1 MRHLLFLF
9 LWLSTFILQ
18 ANEIRAYRFND
29 LYGTDIQYTTEA
41 CQDNNG
47 FVWISGRSGIMRC
60 TENDCHLYQLPFQTL
75 GMSAIRITYT
85 QSKLWA
91 YAEDGQ
97 LFLYN
102 AIRDRFD
109 LVAQLHLL
117 SKDPFFRVKKL
128 LLDQSG
134 RFWIGDSHSLYEY
147 HKGIMKRAKP
157 SIEVNEMIWYNK
169 DHLLIGNSSGIWI
182 KNIHNG
188 AQKSLCNYKNI
199 TNFSVNKM
207 LLDSKNQKLWIG
219 TQSNGLI
226 CYDFKT
232 KRTQYCEATRHSPYP
247 ILALTQNSD
256 STLLVGID
264 GQGIWELSGKSGKV
278 LNVYNENVDNPY
290 SIPSNSIY
298 DLFCDRE
305 NRIWICTYAGAAYYE
320 QKRHPVKQI
329 AHIINQPNS
338 LANNHINCIL
348 ENRSGNLWFATNNG
362 LCLWEK
368 KKDKWRTFYNEKHNQ
383 AHVFLSLCEDGDGV
397 LWAGS
402 YSSGLLLI
410 DQNSGTNLTSKIN
423 KLKGYN
429 QLCKSIFCITKD
441 SQGDIW
447 MGGSDGNTSCFL
459 SREKIFKS
467 YDIKNIFSI
476 VEWKKNQ
483 MLLMCVDGV
492 HLLNKKTGSQ
502 ETLLKRRALNDMLLI
517 NDQLCLAS
525 YGEGLI
531 GYNLRERKVEYI
543 TKKEGLPSNY
553 LNSILYKENHLWL
566 GTENGL
572 CCFRPTDRKVV
583 TSSSIQGLP
592 NLSFCQRARY
602 SLQNGEIIFGTHSGG
617 IQFDSKT
624 FNQEKQKGHI
634 FYDNLYIMGRS
645 IVQDTIEYPL
655 KTPLDKVQ
663 ELSLPYNQNTISIKL
678 LALGLPTSEAKISWK
693 LEGFDSQ
700 WSQASLSQQ
709 ISYTNLPTGQFRL
722 KIRLY
727 GTSPDRW
734 LNEREIL
741 ITIAPPFWQTGWFT
755 IIILALTGATF
766 YALFRIYINRIKK
779 RHAEEK
785 IHFFANIAHELRTS
799 ITLIT
804 LPIEELVKE
813 EKLSTHGQSYLQ
825 MALKQVRQLS
835 TVVTQLLDFQKA
847 DTEKEPLFLEMI
859 DLVTLL
865 KSRCAMF
872 ELQAKNKELSI
883 LFTSNKDKYT
893 TGIDGT
899 KIERIID
906 NLLSNALKYSLP
918 GQQIEVDFQATESSW
933 KVRITDYGIG
943 INTTAQKKLF
953 QEFYR
958 SENAI
963 NSKTIGS
970 GIGLLLTRKYILM
983 HKGTINYQSEENKG
997 STFTVEIPF
1006 QKIANHNNRTK
1017 EITKEDKEISHGK
1030 HDTDIVIVEDNE
1042 ELRLFLKTALQENYN
1057 VVTACDGIEA
1067 MECIERQVPDLIISD
1082 VLMPRM
1088 NGFELCQKLKS
1099 TYEYSHIPVLLLTAL
1114 SDKTE
1119 QIHGLGLGADD
1130 YLTKPFDMAL
1140 LQQRIKSIT
1149 NNRRIIREKALKII
1163 QEPNEEPIM
1172 VNKLNDQFVKK
1183 ALSIVYAN
1191 LSNSEFNKDS
1201 FASEMNVS
1209 TSLLYKKIK
1218 SFTDQ
1223 APSDFIKSIRL
1234 NHALELLKS
1243 HQYSVTEVGE
1253 LCGFSSTAY
1262 FSTAFKKHF
1271 GKTPTEIG

>member
-1 MRHLLFLF
+1 M
-9 LWLSTFILQ
+9 LQ

-41 CQDNNG
+41 CQDKNG
-47 FVWISGRSGIMRC
+47 FVWISGKSGIMRC
-60 TENDCHLYQLPFQTL
+60 TENDCHIYQLPFQTL
-75 GMSAIRITYT
+75 GMSTIRIIYA

-97 LFLYN
+97 LFIYN

-134 RFWIGDSHSLYEY
+134 KFWVGDSHFLYEY
-147 HKGIMKRAKP
+147 HKGIMKKVKP
-157 SIEVNEMIWYNK
+157 STEVNDMIWYDK
-169 DHLLIGNSSGIWI
+169 DHLLIANSSGTWI

-188 AQKSLCNYKNI
+188 TQKPLCNYKNI
-199 TNFSVNKM
+199 TNFSVNRM
-207 LLDSKNQKLWIG
+207 LLDTKNEKLWIG

-226 CYDFKT
+226 CYNFKT
-232 KRTQYCEATRHSPYP
+232 KRNQYCEETRHSPYP

-264 GQGIWELSGKSGKV
+264 GQGIWELSRKNGKV

-305 NRIWICTYAGAAYYE
+305 KRIWICTYAGAAYYE
-320 QKRHPVKQI
+320 QKKHPIKQI

-338 LANNHINCIL
+338 LANNHVNCIL
-348 ENRSGNLWFATNNG
+348 ENSYGNLWFATNNG

-368 KKDKWRTFYNEKHNQ
+368 RNDKWHTLYNEKHNQ
-383 AHVFLSLCEDGDGV
+383 AHVFLSLYEDEKQQ
-397 LWAGS
+397 LWAGT
-402 YSSGLLLI
+402 YSSGLFLI
-410 DQNSGTNLTSKIN
+410 DQNTGANLTPKIQ

-467 YDIKNIFSI
+467 YNIKNIFSI
-476 VEWKKNQ
+476 AEWKNNQ

-492 HLLNKKTGSQ
+492 HLLNKKTGHQ
-502 ETLLKRRALNDMLLI
+502 KILLRRKALNDMLLI
-517 NDQLCLAS
+517 NDQLWLAS

-531 GYNLRERKVEYI
+531 GYNLKTKKVEFI
-543 TKKEGLPSNY
+543 TKKEGLPSNF
-553 LNSILYKENHLWL
+553 LNSILYKKNQLWL

-592 NLSFCQRARY
+592 NLSFCQRARC
-602 SLQNGEIIFGTHSGG
+602 SLKNGQIIFGTHSGG
-617 IQFDSKT
+617 IQFESKA
-624 FNQEKQKGHI
+624 FSQEKQKGHL
-634 FYDNLYIMGRS
+634 FYDNLYVMGRS
-645 IVQDTIEYPL
+645 IVQDTIVYPL
-655 KTPLDKVQ
+655 KTPLNRVK
-663 ELSLPYNQNTISIKL
+663 ELTLPYNQNTISLKL
-678 LALGLPTSEAKISWK
+678 LALGLPASEAKIAWK
-693 LEGFDSQ
+693 LDGFDSQ
-700 WSQASLSQQ
+700 WSQANLPQQ
-709 ISYTNLPTGQFRL
+709 INYTNLPTGKFLL

-727 GTSPDRW
+727 GTSSDRW
-734 LNEREIL
+734 LNEREIF
-741 ITIAPPFWQTGWFT
+741 ITIAPPFWQTGWFML
-755 IIILALTGATF
+755 IILASIGITI
-766 YALFRIYINRIKK
+766 YALLRTYINRIKK
-779 RHAEEK
+779 RHAEDK
-785 IHFFANIAHELRTS
+785 IRFFANIAHELRTS

-813 EKLSTHGQSYLQ
+813 DKLSTHGQTHLQ

-835 TVVTQLLDFQKA
+835 TMVTQLLDFQKA
-847 DTEKEPLFLEMI
+847 DTKKEPLLLEMI
-859 DLVTLL
+859 DLVALV
-865 KSRCAMF
+865 KNRCMMF
-872 ELQAKNKELSI
+872 ELQAKNKELDI
-883 LFTSNKDKYT
+883 IFTSNKDKYT

-899 KIERIID
+899 KIERIVD

-918 GQQIEVDFQATESSW
+918 GQQIEVDLQALENLW
-933 KVRITDYGIG
+933 KIRIIDHGIG
-943 INTTAQKKLF
+943 INVNAQKKLF

-970 GIGLLLTRKYILM
+970 GIGLLLTRKYVLM
-983 HKGTINYQSEENKG
+983 HKGTIHYQSEENKG

-1006 QKIANHNNRTK
+1006 QKIESPSNRTK
-1017 EITKEDKEISHGK
+1017 KTEKEDNEFLHNK
-1030 HDTDIVIVEDNE
+1030 HETDIIIAEDNE

-1057 VVTACDGIEA
+1057 VVTACDGVEA
-1067 MECIERQVPDLIISD
+1067 MECIEKQIPDLIISD

-1088 NGFELCQKLKS
+1088 DGFELCEKLKS
-1099 TYEYSHIPVLLLTAL
+1099 TYEYSHIPILLLTAL

-1140 LQQRIKSIT
+1140 LQQRIKSII
-1149 NNRRIIREKALKII
+1149 NNRRRIREKALKII

-1172 VNKLNDQFVKK
+1172 TNQLNDQFVKK
-1183 ALSIVYAN
+1183 ALNIVYAN

-1209 TSLLYKKIK
+1209 PSLLYKKIK

-1223 APSDFIKSIRL
+1223 APSDLIKSIRL